1 MDMLIERHKK
11 KMAEFEEVWAKY
23 QLAKGQAADL
33 KKTCEKLLRE
43 YQASN
48 DSSSKKTN
56 YNRAY
61 KDYADAQ
68 LDADIY
74 LDIAGDISH
83 RVT

>member
-1 MDMLIERHKK
+1 MLELVVYYKKWGNIMDNEICDFLKIFQLNEILIVTEKDSAIK
-11 KMAEFEEVWAKY
+11 
-23 QLAKGQAADL
+23 DL
-33 KKTCEKLLRE
+33 T
-43 YQASN
+43 
-48 DSSSKKTN
+48 KKTN